1 MDIPTEILHTILL
14 RVVKYFWGQTVWL
27 LDRSHSMNIFQ
38 MCLSSINSDGLNVP
52 CLNTKYICKYK
63 GSLVGKHFKSLA
75 QVMPFLIYD
84 LVPKNVLDGWSVI
97 GALVVLLWHTEIDD
111 TEQYLVSS
119 QNNSRHQVI

>member
-1 MDIPTEILHTILL
+1 MGRLITILL

-27 LDRSHSMNIFQ
+27 LDRSHLMGTFQ
-38 MCLSSINSDGLNVP
+38 MRLSSIDSDGLNAP
-52 CLNTKYICKYK
+52 CLNAEYICKYK
-63 GSLVGKHFKSLA
+63 GGLIGKHFKSLA

-97 GALVVLLWHTEIDD
+97 GVLVVLLWHTEIDD